1 MCGRIAVASDANVT
15 VPPLAVTS
23 TCCEIGLS
31 VGLHRTTWRGPMGTP
46 ESENEPSA
54 PTRVQWL
61 FGTTSTS
68 ARIFEWML
76 QKISTGPGLSRT
88 MGGDVSP
95 PLTEPR
101 SKEFPGAVENT

>member
-1 MCGRIAVASDANVT
+1 MCGRIAVASDENVT

-23 TCCEIGLS
+23 TCCAIGFS
-31 VGLHRTTWRGPMGTP
+31 VGLHRTTLRDPMGNP
-46 ESENEPSA
+46 ESENDPSA
-54 PTRVQWL
+54 PTRAQWL
-61 FGTTSTS
+61 IATTTTS

-76 QKISTGPGLSRT
+76 QKISTGPGLSNT

-101 SKEFPGAVENT
+101 